1 MVSIWFSFALDV
13 SAFLAL
19 FFFFFKYQ
27 RLLHC
32 SWDMNSASR
41 QMNNNLCM
49 NSNFFI
55 FIFLLFSV
63 FNFQQNKSSQLMF
76 SLRPYLSQHKNH
88 LKVIVNLYSWYN
100 QDKNSS
106 IYRWN
111 CMPCSN
117 ISSHRACLYNM
128 HYWYR
133 PWENQSTY
141 QFIWF
146 IQWA

>member
-13 SAFLAL
+13 SAFLA
-19 FFFFFKYQ
+19 FFFL
-27 RLLHC
+27 RT
-32 SWDMNSASR
+32 SASCIVHGTWTVQVGKWTVTR
-41 QMNNNLCM
+41 AWTETFLL
-49 NSNFFI
+49 F
-55 FIFLLFSV
+55 FLLFSI

-128 HYWYR
+128 HYLYR